1 MRAVAVETR
10 APGHGGRH
18 GLPVPAARRARAA
31 RVADP
36 VRRRAEIIASTD
48 LYAIDA
54 TSARWRDYWLLPH
67 RYLDEKRFSLRRAHL
82 CDVRVCRFEG
92 RDHVVR
98 LASAAREGPRLL
110 QKVSDCR
117 VCCESQE
124 EAWAMRRAIL
134 GKAHGGKQ
142 LPVDNDEDRAAAELC
157 RAAGAGDLERV
168 EELLASGEATA
179 EDANGAGESAVSRA
193 VRFAIQT
200 ARGRDRLQ
208 MARAL
213 KCVAVLME
221 NGADPFAASCLGA
234 SARDVLEAARG
245 EVPDA
250 IIDTIRRELD
260 RAAIVATADGA
271 LVALTEKDANRARE
285 LIRRREARES
295 RARRYAETGW
305 TAEDERLEAE
315 DNAEADAAD
324 PLYGVKLRR
333 YPATASPRSFRR
345 RTARIRSG
353 RIEGPSKRGTASGRR
368 LRFMRTRQRTH
379 GAISGLR
386 TTRVRRSPGTRKRML
401 CVCCSTKITRRRSSR
416 APGRS
421 RTPSSSNGL
430 ARRQRSGSTSRL

>member
-1 MRAVAVETR
+1 M
-10 APGHGGRH
+10 
-18 GLPVPAARRARAA
+18 
-31 RVADP
+31 
-36 VRRRAEIIASTD
+36 
-48 LYAIDA
+48 
-54 TSARWRDYWLLPH
+54 
-67 RYLDEKRFSLRRAHL
+67 
-82 CDVRVCRFEG
+82 
-92 RDHVVR
+92 R

-193 VRFAIQT
+193 VRFAIET

-213 KCVAVLME
+213 KCVALLMQK
-221 NGADPFAASCLGA
+221 GADPFAASCLGA
-234 SARDVLEAARG
+234 SARDVLEEARG

-250 IIDTIRRELD
+250 IIDTIRKELD

-333 YPATASPRSFRR
+333 YPRHGVAAVFSSENGPDTKRQDRRALDARYRIRQALENGTPIPARTRGGIYGLRNTKDPRS
-345 RTARIRSG
+345 
-353 RIEGPSKRGTASGRR
+353 P
-368 LRFMRTRQRTH
+368 
-379 GAISGLR
+379 AI
-386 TTRVRRSPGTRKRML
+386 KKQMQ
-401 CVCCSTKITRRRSSR
+401 CVCCSTAATTTLLWSR
-416 APGRS
+416 APSPS
-421 RTPSSSNGL
+421 RTPSSSSGR
-430 ARRQRSGSTSRL
+430 ARRRRSGSPSRSGSTSRL